1 MDGKTQVGP
10 GVANMKIAIIGS
22 HGCGKTA
29 LAFSLCTELQKRG
42 HRVELVVEMARRS
55 PFPINEATSE
65 EGQLWILHRHIVAEL
80 EASARAATVVC
91 DRSVLDNYAYYSHKF
106 GRRPHLDALVREWTK
121 TYALLVKVPIV
132 DHWLVHDGVRS
143 LDRQFQG
150 EIDMLV
156 ETMLDELAPDSTHLL
171 RLSYPFDVEQIIA
184 ALPTSGGKQ
193 ALTHQLGQPT

>member
-1 MDGKTQVGP
+1 M
-10 GVANMKIAIIGS
+10 MKVAIIGS

-132 DHWLVHDGVRS
+132 DHWLINDGVRS
-143 LDRQFQG
+143 VDRQFQAQ
-150 EIDMLV
+150 IDALV
-156 ETMLDELAPDSTHLL
+156 ETMLKELAHGNTGLL

-184 ALPTSGGKQ
+184 ALPTSDATQ
-193 ALTHQLGQPT
+193 ALSQQAAYPA

>member
-1 MDGKTQVGP
+1 
-10 GVANMKIAIIGS
+10 MKIAIIGS

-65 EGQLWILHRHIVAEL
+65 DGQLWILHRHIVAEL

-106 GRRPHLDALVREWTK
+106 GRRPHLDALVREWIK

-132 DHWLVHDGVRS
+132 DEWLVNDGVRS
-143 LDRQFQG
+143 VDRRFQA
-150 EIDMLV
+150 EIDTLV
-156 ETMLDELAPDSTHLL
+156 ETMIDELAQSGTRII
-171 RLSYPFDVEQIIA
+171 RLSYPFDVEQIIM
-184 ALPTSGGKQ
+184 ALPNISGETALAQQ
-193 ALTHQLGQPT
+193 AGQTA